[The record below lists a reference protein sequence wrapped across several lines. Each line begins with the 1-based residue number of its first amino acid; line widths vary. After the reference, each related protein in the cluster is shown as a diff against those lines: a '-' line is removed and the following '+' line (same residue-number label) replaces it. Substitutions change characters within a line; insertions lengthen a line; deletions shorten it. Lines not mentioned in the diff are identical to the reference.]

1 MSNLHEFGAGS
12 NWLRHSCLP
21 ALGNDG
27 GSHVLRSATGDCTLA
42 APSSVSR
49 TGGLRA
55 PQPGFHSIM
64 RKNRNRC
71 ISLETNNRCQFCS
84 KMKRGGIGRQI
95 ALALSLFFVVLAP
108 LARADNTDRA
118 KALSKKVMCMCGG
131 CNDTAGTCNHTGGAF
146 SGPCDT
152 AKAMQKEVAERVNR
166 GDSDDLILQ
175 SFVQE
180 YGPTVLPDPPKKG
193 FTWLVWIAPI
203 VAPLIALYLI
213 WEVVRRWRRRQI
225 LAPAGGPPISADLLD
240 RARRE
245 ADRET
250 HE

>member
-1 MSNLHEFGAGS
+1 MNNATNGAERKSLAMRAGAI
-12 NWLRHSCLP
+12 LLFT
-21 ALGNDG
+21 AIFLAF
-27 GSHVLRSATGDCTLA
+27 ATSSRAEDA
-42 APSSVSR
+42 A
-49 TGGLRA
+49 
-55 PQPGFHSIM
+55 
-64 RKNRNRC
+64 
-71 ISLETNNRCQFCS
+71 
-84 KMKRGGIGRQI
+84 
-95 ALALSLFFVVLAP
+95 
-108 LARADNTDRA
+108 RA

-152 AKAMQKEVAERVNR
+152 AKAMQKEVAQRVDR

-203 VAPLIALYLI
+203 AAPLIALFLI
-213 WEVVRRWRRRQI
+213 WEVVRRWRRRME
-225 LAPAGGPPISADLLD
+225 LAPAGGPGISPELLD

-245 ADRET
+245 SDKESD
-250 HE
+250 E

>member
-1 MSNLHEFGAGS
+1 MIDDTNTAKRFGLAIKAIAA
-12 NWLRHSCLP
+12 LFLATILMAAAP
-21 ALGNDG
+21 AL
-27 GSHVLRSATGDCTLA
+27 
-42 APSSVSR
+42 
-49 TGGLRA
+49 RA
-55 PQPGFHSIM
+55 EDSP
-64 RKNRNRC
+64 
-71 ISLETNNRCQFCS
+71 
-84 KMKRGGIGRQI
+84 
-95 ALALSLFFVVLAP
+95 
-108 LARADNTDRA
+108 RA

-152 AKAMQKEVAERVNR
+152 AKAMQKEVADRVNR

-203 VAPLIALYLI
+203 VAPLLALFLI
-213 WEVVRRWRRRQI
+213 WEVVRRWRRRVA
-225 LAPAGGPPISADLLD
+225 LAPAGGLPIPPELLD

-245 ADRET
+245 VDRDSDE
-250 HE
+250 

>member
-1 MSNLHEFGAGS
+1 MMGNLRVLGANDRRLAS
-12 NWLRHSCLP
+12 RQAYALVCP
-21 ALGNDG
+21 AAALN
-27 GSHVLRSATGDCTLA
+27 SVRFYSTMLSSRIRCNSMKLKSRCTSYSTLN
-42 APSSVSR
+42 R
-49 TGGLRA
+49 GGLRT
-55 PQPGFHSIM
+55 
-64 RKNRNRC
+64 R
-71 ISLETNNRCQFCS
+71 
-84 KMKRGGIGRQI
+84 I
-95 ALALSLFFVVLAP
+95 ALTLAMLSFVVAP
-108 LARADNTDRA
+108 ISRADNAERA

-180 YGPTVLPDPPKKG
+180 YGPRVLPDPPKKG
-193 FTWLVWIAPI
+193 FTSLVWIAPI
-203 VAPLIALYLI
+203 AAPLIALFLI

-225 LAPAGGPPISADLLD
+225 LAPAGGPPISAELLD

-245 ADRET
+245 ADKDS

>member
-1 MSNLHEFGAGS
+1 MIDTMNVRKRKSLAVRAGAAF
-12 NWLRHSCLP
+12 P
-21 ALGNDG
+21 FAMIF
-27 GSHVLRSATGDCTLA
+27 LA
-42 APSSVSR
+42 FASPS
-49 TGGLRA
+49 RA
-55 PQPGFHSIM
+55 
-64 RKNRNRC
+64 
-71 ISLETNNRCQFCS
+71 ED
-84 KMKRGGIGRQI
+84 
-95 ALALSLFFVVLAP
+95 AA
-108 LARADNTDRA
+108 RA

-152 AKAMQKEVAERVNR
+152 AKAMQKEVAQRVDR

-203 VAPLIALYLI
+203 AAPLIALFLI
-213 WEVVRRWRRRQI
+213 WEVVRRWRRRVE
-225 LAPAGGPPISADLLD
+225 LAPAGGPAISPELLD

-245 ADRET
+245 AGKESDE
-250 HE
+250 

>member
-1 MSNLHEFGAGS
+1 MANVTRLFAGRA
-12 NWLRHSCLP
+12 LRRGRSGTRPEPLQPLTLLFCLLV
-21 ALGNDG
+21 ASFAFIL
-27 GSHVLRSATGDCTLA
+27 L
-42 APSSVSR
+42 
-49 TGGLRA
+49 
-55 PQPGFHSIM
+55 
-64 RKNRNRC
+64 
-71 ISLETNNRCQFCS
+71 
-84 KMKRGGIGRQI
+84 
-95 ALALSLFFVVLAP
+95 ALAPIS
-108 LARADNTDRA
+108 RADNAERA
-118 KALSKKVMCMCGG
+118 KGLSKKVMCMCGG

-245 ADRET
+245 ADQQSDE
-250 HE
+250 

>member
-1 MSNLHEFGAGS
+1 MTKPRIVAGRILAGRNPS
-12 NWLRHSCLP
+12 RDIN
-21 ALGNDG
+21 
-27 GSHVLRSATGDCTLA
+27 RSAPERLKPLNLSAAAAALMIALLCLA
-42 APSSVSR
+42 LMPSS
-49 TGGLRA
+49 
-55 PQPGFHSIM
+55 
-64 RKNRNRC
+64 
-71 ISLETNNRCQFCS
+71 
-84 KMKRGGIGRQI
+84 
-95 ALALSLFFVVLAP
+95 
-108 LARADNTDRA
+108 RADNTDRA
-118 KALSKKVMCMCGG
+118 KNLSKKVMCMCGG

-152 AKAMQKEVAERVNR
+152 AKAMQKEVADRVNR

-203 VAPLIALYLI
+203 ALPLFALFLI
-213 WEVVRRWRRRQI
+213 WEVVRRWRRRQE

-245 ADRET
+245 VDRNDE
-250 HE
+250 

>member
-1 MSNLHEFGAGS
+1 M
-12 NWLRHSCLP
+12 
-21 ALGNDG
+21 
-27 GSHVLRSATGDCTLA
+27 
-42 APSSVSR
+42 
-49 TGGLRA
+49 
-55 PQPGFHSIM
+55 
-64 RKNRNRC
+64 
-71 ISLETNNRCQFCS
+71 
-84 KMKRGGIGRQI
+84 I
-95 ALALSLFFVVLAP
+95 ALLGSVLLP
-108 LARADNTDRA
+108 GSRADNTDRA
-118 KALSKKVMCMCGG
+118 KGLSKKVMCMCGG

-152 AKAMQKEVAERVNR
+152 AKAMQKEVADRVSR

-203 VAPLIALYLI
+203 ALPVFALFLI
-213 WEVVRRWRRRQI
+213 WDVVRRWRRKRE

-245 ADRET
+245 VDRNDE
-250 HE
+250 

>member
-1 MSNLHEFGAGS
+1 MTSSRNSDRFSLPLCLCGQFLFFLAGS
-12 NWLRHSCLP
+12 LLLMAYALP
-21 ALGNDG
+21 
-27 GSHVLRSATGDCTLA
+27 
-42 APSSVSR
+42 
-49 TGGLRA
+49 
-55 PQPGFHSIM
+55 
-64 RKNRNRC
+64 
-71 ISLETNNRCQFCS
+71 
-84 KMKRGGIGRQI
+84 
-95 ALALSLFFVVLAP
+95 
-108 LARADNTDRA
+108 ARADNSDRA

-152 AKAMQKEVAERVNR
+152 AKAMQKEVADRVNR
-166 GDSDDLILQ
+166 GDSDDLVLQ

-203 VAPLIALYLI
+203 ALPLFALYLI
-213 WEVVRRWRRRQI
+213 WEVVRRWRRRQQ

-245 ADRET
+245 SHGDLRE
-250 HE
+250 

>member
-1 MSNLHEFGAGS
+1 MINMLIANARCFVGRGLSRDARQKA
-12 NWLRHSCLP
+12 LRRLQP
-21 ALGNDG
+21 LKFLLLA
-27 GSHVLRSATGDCTLA
+27 VTL
-42 APSSVSR
+42 S
-49 TGGLRA
+49 
-55 PQPGFHSIM
+55 
-64 RKNRNRC
+64 
-71 ISLETNNRCQFCS
+71 
-84 KMKRGGIGRQI
+84 
-95 ALALSLFFVVLAP
+95 LAP
-108 LARADNTDRA
+108 LAPTSRADNTERA

-152 AKAMQKEVAERVNR
+152 AKAMQKEVAQRVDR

-203 VAPLIALYLI
+203 AAPLIALFLI
-213 WEVVRRWRRRQI
+213 WEVVRRWRRRI
-225 LAPAGGPPISADLLD
+225 ELAPVGGPAISPELLD

-245 ADRET
+245 SGKESDE
-250 HE
+250 

>member
-1 MSNLHEFGAGS
+1 MTSPTRLFAGRALRRDASGARRER
-12 NWLRHSCLP
+12 LQPLTFLFCL
-21 ALGNDG
+21 L
-27 GSHVLRSATGDCTLA
+27 V
-42 APSSVSR
+42 
-49 TGGLRA
+49 
-55 PQPGFHSIM
+55 PGFAFILM
-64 RKNRNRC
+64 APAP
-71 ISLETNNRCQFCS
+71 IS
-84 KMKRGGIGRQI
+84 
-95 ALALSLFFVVLAP
+95 
-108 LARADNTDRA
+108 RADNTERA

-213 WEVVRRWRRRQI
+213 WEVVRRWHRRQI
-225 LAPAGGPPISADLLD
+225 LAPAGGPPIAADLLD

-245 ADRET
+245 ADKQSDE
-250 HE
+250 

>member
-1 MSNLHEFGAGS
+1 MTKARIVAGRIFRGRNS
-12 NWLRHSCLP
+12 GCGIRRSTRERLRPLKLSAARA
-21 ALGNDG
+21 AL
-27 GSHVLRSATGDCTLA
+27 
-42 APSSVSR
+42 
-49 TGGLRA
+49 
-55 PQPGFHSIM
+55 M
-64 RKNRNRC
+64 
-71 ISLETNNRCQFCS
+71 
-84 KMKRGGIGRQI
+84 I
-95 ALALSLFFVVLAP
+95 ALLGSVLPLSS
-108 LARADNTDRA
+108 RADNTDRA
-118 KALSKKVMCMCGG
+118 KSLSKKVMCMCGG

-152 AKAMQKEVAERVNR
+152 AKAMQKEVADRVSR

-203 VAPLIALYLI
+203 ALPVFALFLI
-213 WEVVRRWRRRQI
+213 WEVVRRWRRKQE

-245 ADRET
+245 VDRNDE
-250 HE
+250 

>member
-1 MSNLHEFGAGS
+1 MTEPRMVGGGIFGGRDFSGS
-12 NWLRHSCLP
+12 ISGGMPERLRPLKLSAARA
-21 ALGNDG
+21 ALMIALLCA
-27 GSHVLRSATGDCTLA
+27 VLI
-42 APSSVSR
+42 PSS
-49 TGGLRA
+49 
-55 PQPGFHSIM
+55 
-64 RKNRNRC
+64 
-71 ISLETNNRCQFCS
+71 
-84 KMKRGGIGRQI
+84 
-95 ALALSLFFVVLAP
+95 
-108 LARADNTDRA
+108 RADNTDRA
-118 KALSKKVMCMCGG
+118 KSLSKKVMCMCGG

-152 AKAMQKEVAERVNR
+152 AKAMQKEVVDRVNR

-203 VAPLIALYLI
+203 ALPVCALFLI
-213 WEVVRRWRRRQI
+213 WELVRRWRRKQE

-245 ADRET
+245 VDRNDE
-250 HE
+250 